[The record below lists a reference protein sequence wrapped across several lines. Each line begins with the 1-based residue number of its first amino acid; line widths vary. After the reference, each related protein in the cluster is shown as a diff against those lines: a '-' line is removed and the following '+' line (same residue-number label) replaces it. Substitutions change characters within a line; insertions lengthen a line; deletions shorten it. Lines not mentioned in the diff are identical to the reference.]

1 MEKSQRG
8 CGAYVG
14 RQQKGDPDRLWG
26 DGTLGWQRQ
35 ADEIQVTETM

>member
-14 RQQKGDPDRLWG
+14 RQQKVDPDRLWG
-26 DGTLGWQRQ
+26 DGTLGGKDRLM
-35 ADEIQVTETM
+35 IFR